1 MRHLIYKHAF
11 WLLMAAILAAVVVN
25 AQPKKDTVQYQYF
38 LKIPLDKYIAGQD
51 TITRSF
57 EAIAADYDLP
67 EDIRVQLFQI
77 RKKQAFSQLNAWF
90 RREYLDSV
98 KVQGGR
104 K

>member
-1 MRHLIYKHAF
+1 MKIIVSVFIAV
-11 WLLMAAILAAVVVN
+11 AITLTAN

-98 KVQGGR
+98 KIQGG